1 MAARFDAQSSAVL
14 RRFAVMSS
22 FYLFWS
28 ALIGARN
35 WAPVFAVMTF
45 IAAIVEMGIALYR
58 HEKIAASSLGRW
70 DLAAAFIGLDC
81 VVRVF
86 AR

>member
-1 MAARFDAQSSAVL
+1 MTARLDAQSWAVL
-14 RRFAVMSS
+14 RRFAFLSG

-45 IAAIVEMGIALYR
+45 IAAIVEMSVALYR

-81 VVRVF
+81 VVRAF
-86 AR
+86 A